1 MDLCFDEEG
10 LSLGIGTA
18 NGNIHVFKVP
28 ETSSGSLTASFM
40 PKESLAESVIF
51 SSAEENCQKVTLYTG
66 GQFCKINIGPNNKIL
81 ALSPLNF
88 YWSFLNF

>member
-1 MDLCFDEEG
+1 MHSFQRGTLSSQIVDLCFDEDG
-10 LSLGIGTA
+10 LYLGIGTA

-51 SSAEENCQKVTLYTG
+51 NQGDESQVKVTL
-66 GQFCKINIGPNNKIL
+66 
-81 ALSPLNF
+81 
-88 YWSFLNF
+88 